1 MLCNRRFLVLK
12 LWILLNK
19 FDISRA
25 RAEKVEKQ
33 QCYKIRVSK
42 SSVLSW
48 LTSAKKRQYPL
59 GGRYMR
65 RVVGEP
71 AGCGQSMVCGI
82 LPSSAACGPLYTP
95 ASRRRAAA
103 PIPLTFPSSFFSSS
117 HLSSSPLCSLSSHV
131 CSGLVHNRALC
142 TLHSALCTLHFA
154 LCTLHSTL
162 YTVLKLGEMKNMF
175 ISKNFK

>member
-1 MLCNRRFLVLK
+1 MFCNRRFPVLK
-12 LWILLNK
+12 LRIVLKK

-33 QCYKIRVSK
+33 QCYTIRVSK
-42 SSVLSW
+42 SSFLSW

-82 LPSSAACGPLYTP
+82 LPSLAACGPLYTP

-103 PIPLTFPSSFFSSS
+103 PVPLTFPSSFFSSS
-117 HLSSSPLCSLSSHV
+117 HLSPSPLCLLSSHV
-131 CSGLVHNRALC
+131 CSGLVHNHALC
-142 TLHSALCTLHFA
+142 TFYSALCTLY
-154 LCTLHSTL
+154 STL
-162 YTVLKLGEMKNMF
+162 SSVVKLDEIK
-175 ISKNFK
+175 